1 LFAFC
6 IERVAFSVL
15 PKRMIANLSIWE
27 KESFYA
33 PQDLVIVGAGL
44 MGLWTALE
52 LKQQRPSLRITIL
65 ERNSIPLG
73 ASTRN
78 AGFACFGSPT
88 ELLHDADTLGA
99 DAMLAVAEMRYRG
112 IQKIRTH
119 FTDEQIGL
127 DACGGYEC
135 INRDYKKWALLPD
148 QLNWLNHLLKEITGS
163 EAIFQQ
169 TDHKLADMGLQGFD
183 TLIENITEAALHSG
197 KLVQALTQKVQA
209 AGVPIL
215 YGIQVNGLDKQPD
228 GMQIHTLQNLIFS
241 AAHVLLCTNAFTSE
255 LVPEARIE
263 PARGQ
268 VILTSPIPGLPMKGT
283 FHFDEGFYYWRHL
296 DNRILLGGA
305 RNTSFDAEATT
316 DLSGSAT
323 VREALENFLARH
335 LHPSFQYT
343 IEHHWSGVMG
353 FTTDKRPYTTTV
365 REGIT
370 AAIACN
376 GMGVALTPVVAEQL
390 SARLLDYF

>member
-1 LFAFC
+1 M
-6 IERVAFSVL
+6 
-15 PKRMIANLSIWE
+15 MIANLSIWE
-27 KESFYA
+27 KESYYA

-52 LKQQRPSLRITIL
+52 LKKHRPSLRITIL
-65 ERNSIPLG
+65 ERNTTPLG

-88 ELLHDADTLGA
+88 ELIHDADTLGP
-99 DAMLAVAEMRYRG
+99 DAMLAVAEMRYKG
-112 IQKIRTH
+112 IQKIRRH
-119 FTDEQIGL
+119 FTDEQIGF

-135 INRDYKKWALLPD
+135 INRDYKNWALLPD
-148 QLNWLNHLLKEITGS
+148 KLHWLNSLLKEITGS
-163 EAIFQQ
+163 KAIFQQ
-169 TDHKLADMGLQGFD
+169 TDHKLAAMGLQGFD
-183 TLIENITEAALHSG
+183 ALVENVTEAALHSG

-209 AGVPIL
+209 TGVNIL
-215 YGIQVNGLDKQPD
+215 YGIQVSGIEKQSAS
-228 GMQIHTLQNLIFS
+228 MQINTLQNQTFT

-255 LVPEARIE
+255 LAPEARIE

-268 VILTSPIPGLPMKGT
+268 VIVTSPIPGLPMKGT
-283 FHFDEGFYYWRHL
+283 FHFDEGFYYWRNL
-296 DNRILLGGA
+296 GNRILLGGA
-305 RNTSFDAEATT
+305 RNSAFEAEATT
-316 DLSGSAT
+316 NLSGSDT
-323 VREALENFLARH
+323 VRLALEHFLTQH

-353 FTTDKRPYTTTV
+353 FTTDKRPYTALV
-365 REGIT
+365 REGVT

-390 SARLLDYF
+390 SAGLLDYF

>member
-1 LFAFC
+1 M
-6 IERVAFSVL
+6 
-15 PKRMIANLSIWE
+15 MIANLSIWE

-52 LKQQRPSLRITIL
+52 LKKQRPSLRITIL
-65 ERNSIPLG
+65 ERNTTPLG

-88 ELLHDADTLGA
+88 ELMQDADTLGP
-99 DAMLAVAEMRYRG
+99 DAMLAVAEMRYKG
-112 IQKIRTH
+112 IQKIRSH
-119 FTDEQIGL
+119 FTDEQIGF

-135 INRDYKKWALLPD
+135 INRDYKNWALLPD
-148 QLNWLNHLLKEITGS
+148 KINWLNSLLQQITGS

-169 TDHKLADMGLQGFD
+169 TDYKLAAMGLQGFD

-209 AGVPIL
+209 AGVSIL
-215 YGIQVNGLDKQPD
+215 YGMQVTRIEKQS
-228 GMQIHTLQNLIFS
+228 GSMQINTLQNRTFT
-241 AAHVLLCTNAFTSE
+241 AVHVLLCTNAFTSE
-255 LVPEARIE
+255 LAPEARIE

-268 VILTSPIPGLPMKGT
+268 VIVTSPIPGLPMKGT
-283 FHFDEGFYYWRHL
+283 FHFDEGFYYWRNL
-296 DNRILLGGA
+296 GNRILLGGA
-305 RNTSFDAEATT
+305 RNSAFDEEATT
-316 DLSGSAT
+316 ELSGSDT
-323 VREALENFLARH
+323 VRKALEDFLIKH
-335 LHPSFQYT
+335 LHPSLSYS

-353 FTTDKRPYTTTV
+353 FTTDKRPYTNLV
-365 REGIT
+365 HEGVT

-390 SARLLDYF
+390 SVSMLDYF